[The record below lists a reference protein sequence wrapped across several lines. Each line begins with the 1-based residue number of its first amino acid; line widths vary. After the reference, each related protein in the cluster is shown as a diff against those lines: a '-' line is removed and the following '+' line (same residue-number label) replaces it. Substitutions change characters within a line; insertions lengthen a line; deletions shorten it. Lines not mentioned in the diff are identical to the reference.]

1 MIYAATS
8 VWLTLILLMAWS
20 IHRLWQGIVKAR
32 TVNGVLLPGT
42 LIAQLGHVIGLLI
55 TGATVHDTAL
65 VGDNDRGEPSTQPGF
80 KPKIPFVGPIVVALL
95 PMLALGGAI
104 FLLVVR
110 LGRPVIVHVP
120 VDALSMELPVTLA
133 AFWDQLRALVTLAEE
148 TLRAA
153 SNTGAITWK
162 TGLFT
167 YLMVCF
173 TVRMAPIPGNVRG
186 HIGAIAALGCMAAL
200 AATLSPRPLKII
212 QDAWPILSLTMGWLL
227 LLMLLS
233 LVARGVVESIQMI
246 GRSAGSND

>member
-1 MIYAATS
+1 MIYAATC
-8 VWLTLILLMAWS
+8 VWLTLIVLMAWS
-20 IHRLWQGIVKAR
+20 VHRLWQGIVKSR

-55 TGATVHDTAL
+55 TGATVNNTAW
-65 VGDNDRGEPSTQPGF
+65 VEDNDRGEPSTQPGF

-110 LGRPVIVHVP
+110 LGRPVIVQLP
-120 VDALSMELPVTLA
+120 MDALSTELPVTVG

-148 TLRAA
+148 TLAAA
-153 SNTGAITWK
+153 SSTGVTSWK
-162 TGLFT
+162 TGLFI
-167 YLMVCF
+167 YLMTCF

-186 HIGAIAALGCMAAL
+186 HVGAIAAVGSIAAL
-200 AATLSPRPLKII
+200 SATLSPKPLNII
-212 QDAWPILSLTMGWLL
+212 QDGWPILSLTMGWLL

-233 LVARGVVESIQMI
+233 LVARGAVETIQMI
-246 GRSAGSND
+246 GRSAGTHD